1 MIMLMNDYLIY
12 LILALLGLCMGSFA
26 GATVWRIR
34 ARQLIED
41 KEAGDE
47 VDLKEYKKLLPLTK
61 ANFAKDRSRCLS
73 CGHELSWF
81 DLLPL
86 VSWLGTFGR
95 CRYCKASIGKF
106 EPLIE
111 IGTALFF
118 ILSFAFWPDS
128 LSTTMQISIFI
139 LWLMSGVLLAMLFA
153 YDLKWFLL
161 PNWLIFPLIVLGAC
175 IAVLNI
181 LSAQD
186 IMQALLSLVSAVMI
200 LSGLYLALWL
210 MSKGQWI
217 GFGDVKL
224 GLALALLLGDWR
236 LAFIALFAANLV
248 GCIIVI
254 PSLLIGKMTRSTH
267 VPFGPLL
274 ITGAILAMLFGQ
286 SVIEWY
292 TNSLI

>member
-12 LILALLGLCMGSFA
+12 LALALLGLCMGSFA
-26 GATVWRIR
+26 GASVWRIR
-34 ARQLIED
+34 ARQLAED
-41 KEAGDE
+41 KKAGDD
-47 VDLKEYKKLLPLTK
+47 VDSKEYKKLIPLTK
-61 ANFAKDRSRCLS
+61 VDFTKDRSRCLS
-73 CGHELSWF
+73 CGHELSWY

-86 VSWLGTFGR
+86 VSWLSTFGR
-95 CRYCKASIGKF
+95 CRYCKANIGKF
-106 EPLIE
+106 EPVIE

-118 ILSFAFWPDS
+118 TLSFTFWPES
-128 LSTTMQISIFI
+128 LSMIIQMSIFV

-161 PNWLIFPLIVLGAC
+161 PNQLIFPLIALGGCVA
-175 IAVLNI
+175 ALNI
-181 LSAQD
+181 FSTHD
-186 IMQALLSLVSAVMI
+186 IIQTLLSLVSAVMI

-224 GLALALLLGDWR
+224 GLGLALLLSDWR
-236 LAFIALFAANLV
+236 LAFIALFAANLI

-254 PSLLIGKMTRSTH
+254 PGLLMGKMTRSTH

-274 ITGAILAMLFGQ
+274 IMGAIGAMLFGQ